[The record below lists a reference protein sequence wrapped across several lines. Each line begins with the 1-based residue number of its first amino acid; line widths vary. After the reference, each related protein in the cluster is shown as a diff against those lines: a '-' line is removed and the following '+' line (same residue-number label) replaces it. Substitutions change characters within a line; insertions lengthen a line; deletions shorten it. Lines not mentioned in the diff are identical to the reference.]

1 MSFYVHTLNNASL
14 CQRLRIPGLL
24 LWTPWNINDTLCQCL
39 GISMCLYLCQRLGIS
54 TLLFHKALILY
65 INVSMLLLSTPRN
78 IYASLCQRL
87 SISTLLYV
95 NISVFQ
101 RFYAPTLQYIMS
113 QWLYIN
119 ASLCKRLVISTL
131 QLDNAGISTL
141 LHICQR
147 LDKSMLLYA
156 NTSVYQYTSVCHF
169 MSTPWT
175 TLLYVNAS
183 EYRGCCCERLGISTI
198 LYVNALVYQCVFIY
212 VNGLEYQHFFFT
224 RP

>member
-1 MSFYVHTLNNASL
+1 MS
-14 CQRLRIPGLL
+14 
-24 LWTPWNINDTLCQCL
+24 TPWYFSVSI
-39 GISMCLYLCQRLGIS
+39 CQRLGIS
-54 TLLFHKALILY
+54 SLLY
-65 INVSMLLLSTPRN
+65 VND
-78 IYASLCQRL
+78 C
-87 SISTLLYV
+87 ISTLLYV

-101 RFYAPTLQYIMS
+101 RFYAPTSQYIMS

-119 ASLCKRLVISTL
+119 ASLCKHLVFSTL

-147 LDKSMLLYA
+147 LDKSTLLYA
-156 NTSVYQYTSVCHF
+156 NALVYQYISVCHF

>member
-1 MSFYVHTLNNASL
+1 MS
-14 CQRLRIPGLL
+14 
-24 LWTPWNINDTLCQCL
+24 TPWYFSVSI
-39 GISMCLYLCQRLGIS
+39 CQRLGIS
-54 TLLFHKALILY
+54 SLLY
-65 INVSMLLLSTPRN
+65 VND
-78 IYASLCQRL
+78 C
-87 SISTLLYV
+87 ISTLLYV

-101 RFYAPTLQYIMS
+101 RFYAPTSQYIMS

-119 ASLCKRLVISTL
+119 ASLCKHLVFSTL

-175 TLLYVNAS
+175 TLLYVNPS
-183 EYRGCCCERLGISTI
+183 EYRRCCCQRLGISML
-198 LYVNALVYQCVFIY
+198 LYVNALVYQRVFFLCQRLGISTLLFHKALILYINVSMLLLSTPRNIY
-212 VNGLEYQHFFFT
+212 ASLCQRLSISTLLQYM
-224 RP
+224 

>member
-14 CQRLRIPGLL
+14 CQRLRILGLL
-24 LWTPWNINDTLCQCL
+24 LWTPWNINATLCQCL
-39 GISMCLYLCQRLGIS
+39 GISKCLYLCQRLGKS

-101 RFYAPTLQYIMS
+101 RLYALTLQYIMS

-131 QLDNAGISTL
+131 QLDIAGITTL

-147 LDKSMLLYA
+147 LYINVSMLLLSTPRNIYA
-156 NTSVYQYTSVCHF
+156 SLCQRLSISTLLQY
-169 MSTPWT
+169 MSTPR
-175 TLLYVNAS
+175 YINVS
-183 EYRGCCCERLGISTI
+183 VCQRLGNI
-198 LYVNALVYQCVFIY
+198 LCTVDKCTVFPPRSWKLPFATPPCHY
-212 VNGLEYQHFFFT
+212 
-224 RP
+224 